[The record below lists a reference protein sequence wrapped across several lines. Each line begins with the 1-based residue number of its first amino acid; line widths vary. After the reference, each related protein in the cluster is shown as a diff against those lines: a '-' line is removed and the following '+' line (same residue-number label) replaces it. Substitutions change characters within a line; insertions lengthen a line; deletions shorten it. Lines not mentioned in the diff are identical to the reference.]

1 MKLIKAT
8 LRRLWRLT
16 RATSIVVG
24 LAVMVALVGGVV
36 SLALAKPP
44 AGGGTPPSG
53 GETAA
58 SILKGVTN
66 TATAVTTLINSGTGA
81 ALNLVVQPGEPPLT
95 VNPEAGKATNLDADT
110 VDGKD
115 STAFV
120 SATNGKAPDSE
131 LLDGI
136 DSTKFAQVDADGK
149 VANSDKLD
157 GLDSKDFAASSIGTV
172 FTAQTTNRVT
182 IPNDGHIAVLSKQL
196 PAGSYAVNAKVAVV
210 NEDDDDSAD
219 VGCSLH
225 TGSDIIGSTILDEGP
240 GERLSEN
247 PHINAPESDINIS
260 ESYPFQ
266 AVLSSFGGG
275 AITISCFEGPIFGDS
290 DQVDAHDAVITAI
303 SVGSAH

>member
-1 MKLIKAT
+1 
-8 LRRLWRLT
+8 
-16 RATSIVVG
+16 
-24 LAVMVALVGGVV
+24 MVALVGGVV

-44 AGGGTPPSG
+44 VSGEPPPAG

-81 ALNLVVQPGEPPLT
+81 ALNLVVQPGQPPLT

-120 SATNGKAPDSE
+120 SATDGKAPDSE

-182 IPNDGHIAVLSKQL
+182 IPNDGQIAVLSKQL
-196 PAGSYAVNAKVAVV
+196 PAGSYAVNAKVSVV

-219 VGCSLH
+219 VACWLH
-225 TGSDIIGSTILDEGP
+225 TSSTRIDQGP
-240 GERLSEN
+240 SERLSQN
-247 PHINAPESDINIS
+247 PHINAPDSDINIS

-275 AITISCFEGPIFGDS
+275 AITITCGEGTFPGDS

>member
-1 MKLIKAT
+1 MKLMKAT
-8 LRRLWRLT
+8 LMRLWRLT

-36 SLALAKPP
+36 SLGLAKPP
-44 AGGGTPPSG
+44 AGGETPPA

-58 SILKGVTN
+58 AILKGVTN
-66 TATAVTTLINSGTGA
+66 TATTVTTLINSGTGA
-81 ALNLVVQPGEPPLT
+81 ALNLVVGSGEPPLT
-95 VNPEAGKATNLDADT
+95 VNPGAGTATGLSADT

-115 STAFV
+115 STDFV
-120 SATNGKAPDSE
+120 SATDGKAPDSE

-172 FTAQTTNRVT
+172 FTAQTTDRVT

-196 PAGSYAVNAKVAVV
+196 PAGSYAVNAKVSLE
-210 NEDDDDSAD
+210 NMDDDDSAD
-219 VGCSLH
+219 VGCWLH
-225 TGSDIIGSTILDEGP
+225 TGAEVGSGVVIDQGP
-240 GERLSEN
+240 RERLSEN

-275 AITISCFEGPIFGDS
+275 AITITCKEGTFPGDS

>member
-1 MKLIKAT
+1 MKVTKGAFG
-8 LRRLWRLT
+8 RLWRLT

-44 AGGGTPPSG
+44 ADGGTPPG

-58 SILKGVTN
+58 AILKGVEN
-66 TATAVTTLINSGTGA
+66 TATTVTTLINSGTGA
-81 ALNLVVQPGEPPLT
+81 ALNLVVQPGNPPLT
-95 VNPEAGKATNLDADT
+95 VNSETVVDHLNADK

-157 GLDSKDFAASSIGTV
+157 GMDSTAFAAAGIGTV
-172 FTAQTTNRVT
+172 YTDRTPLFNQDNSAYGGVT
-182 IPNDGHIAVLSKQL
+182 IPNDGNIVVVSKQV
-196 PAGSYAVNAKVAVV
+196 PAGNYAINAKGILA
-210 NEDDDDSAD
+210 NMDEDD
-219 VGCSLH
+219 VGVGHCQLEAN
-225 TGSDIIGSTILDEGP
+225 GGQVDIQLPPQLDEKFAIGSEEAFALQG
-240 GERLSEN
+240 
-247 PHINAPESDINIS
+247 
-260 ESYPFQ
+260 
-266 AVLSSFGGG
+266 VLKDFGGG
-275 AITISCFEGPIFGDS
+275 QIAMRCFEGGSS
-290 DQVDAHDAVITAI
+290 DQVDARLAALTAI
-303 SVGSAH
+303 RVGSVQ